1 MKKCGR
7 FVLYH
12 NKLGEESYL
21 SKAMSDRK
29 ETLRVGNLYVPAK
42 TTMIQ
47 KKDEQEFKE

>member
-12 NKLGEESYL
+12 NKLGEVSYL
-21 SKAMSDRK
+21 AKAMPDRK
-29 ETLRVGNLYVPAK
+29 ETLPGRTDSRHVK